1 MFTRFD
7 RIHERERQ
15 TDKQTDTARRRRPRL
30 CIVSRG
36 KKNVTTMRGNNHN
49 YGIMNLSSEFPIQ
62 FHYCLLVVTH
72 PIVHRSNDVTVELFI
87 ESLSFGQALCGWRR
101 LVGGVK
107 FDRRC
112 AEWMVCEL
120 MPVTH
125 GNTLSSA
132 EVAAA
137 ATTDDVAYDV
147 AWLPQH
153 SMEEFPRCNQTLYT
167 KCESL
172 RWQRHYP
179 THASTIANSAW
190 RLIGYFSLL
199 IIFGRTLL
207 KHLQQ
212 MSDKWPIEGMTACG
226 LYK

>member
-1 MFTRFD
+1 MT
-7 RIHERERQ
+7 
-15 TDKQTDTARRRRPRL
+15 L
-30 CIVSRG
+30 
-36 KKNVTTMRGNNHN
+36 
-49 YGIMNLSSEFPIQ
+49 
-62 FHYCLLVVTH
+62 
-72 PIVHRSNDVTVELFI
+72 
-87 ESLSFGQALCGWRR
+87 R

-107 FDRRC
+107 FDRGC

-120 MPVTH
+120 TPVTH

-172 RWQRHYP
+172 R
-179 THASTIANSAW
+179 
-190 RLIGYFSLL
+190 
-199 IIFGRTLL
+199 
-207 KHLQQ
+207 
-212 MSDKWPIEGMTACG
+212 
-226 LYK
+226 